1 MVKFRCED
9 CGVEFSIGDDI
20 FDMVM
25 IYCPCCGDIYSNP
38 VTDGHNY
45 IRFGLENAT
54 IHLKTPDEVNEEKEK
69 LRMAQNL
76 VRNVI
81 KDGEEMEKSHN
92 SYKSAVDAVKK
103 YKKEW
108 GSEDLDKAI
117 DRAFGFTNPYAFKA
131 MNEVYD
137 NYESEDKNVSH
148 PSHYQSDSGVEVIDV
163 IEAFTKGLEGIEAT
177 DTGNVIKY
185 ICRWKNK
192 NGAQDLEKAMWYL
205 QHLLNHVRG
214 KEK

>member
-1 MVKFRCED
+1 MIKFRCEH
-9 CGVEFSIGDDI
+9 CGTEFGIGDDI

-25 IYCPCCGDIYSNP
+25 VCCPCCGDIYSNP
-38 VTDGHNY
+38 VTDGRNY
-45 IRFGLENAT
+45 IKFGLEQTT
-54 IHLKTPDEVNEEKEK
+54 IHLKTPDEVNEEREK
-69 LRMAQNL
+69 IRMAQDL
-76 VRNVI
+76 VKNVI
-81 KDGEEMEKSHN
+81 KDGEKMEKC
-92 SYKSAVDAVKK
+92 
-103 YKKEW
+103 KKEY

-117 DRAFGFTNPYAFKA
+117 DRAFGFTNPYAFQA
-131 MNEVYD
+131 MSEVYD

-148 PSHYQSDSGVEVIDV
+148 PSHYQSDNGIEVIDV

-192 NGAQDLEKAMWYL
+192 NGVQDLEKAMWYL

>member
-1 MVKFRCED
+1 MTKFKCEN
-9 CGVEFSIGDDI
+9 CGTEFSIGDDI
-20 FDMVM
+20 YDMVM
-25 IYCPCCGDIYSNP
+25 IHCPCCGDIYSNP

-45 IRFGLENAT
+45 IRFGLENTT
-54 IHLKTPDEVNEEKEK
+54 IRLKTPDEVNEEKEK
-69 LRMAQNL
+69 IRMAQDL

-81 KDGEEMEKSHN
+81 KDGEKIDS
-92 SYKSAVDAVKK
+92 VKK

-108 GSEDLDKAI
+108 ESEVLNKAI
-117 DRAFGFTNPYAFKA
+117 DRAFGFSNDYDTNL
-131 MNEVYD
+131 

-148 PSHYQSDSGVEVIDV
+148 PSHYQSENGIEVIDV

-192 NGAQDLEKAMWYL
+192 NGTQDLEKAMWYL

>member
-1 MVKFRCED
+1 MVKFRCEE
-9 CGVEFSIGDDI
+9 CGTEFSIGDDI

-38 VTDGHNY
+38 VTDIDKYNF
-45 IRFGLENAT
+45 IKFGLEHAT
-54 IHLKTPDEVNEEKEK
+54 FRLKTPDEVNEEKEK
-69 LRMAQNL
+69 LRMAQDL
-76 VRNVI
+76 VKNVI
-81 KDGEEMEKSHN
+81 KDGEKIEKHT
-92 SYKSAVDAVKK
+92 Y
-103 YKKEW
+103 YL
-108 GSEDLDKAI
+108 EDLDKAI